1 MNRVTANGID
11 FAYLEAGP
19 SSGPLAL
26 CLHGFPDIPR
36 TFGGLLPHLAD
47 AGFHAVAP
55 FMRGYA
61 PTTPAPNGSYHVAD
75 LALDAIELTDA
86 LGGGDDTV
94 LIGHDWGA
102 VATWTAAG
110 YQPERFR
117 RIVALAVAPA
127 SVLAGY
133 MLQPEI
139 IRNAWYQWFF
149 QMPIAESVVA
159 MDDFRFIDVLWSL
172 WSPGF
177 TPDPDHL
184 REVKRC
190 LGTQGTLGAEGTLE
204 AAIGYYRSTLGSAW
218 SPPSEE
224 LEPVQGAMVSVVM
237 TPALYLHGSQDGIY
251 PAEIVSD
258 EELRAFVPEIEREIV
273 EGAGH
278 FLHLERPDVVVP
290 RIVGFVSA

>member
-1 MNRVTANGID
+1 VERLTANGID
-11 FAYLEAGP
+11 FAFVDAGP
-19 SSGPLAL
+19 RDGPLAL
-26 CLHGFPDIPR
+26 CLHGFPD
-36 TFGGLLPHLAD
+36 TAHTWDGLLPQLAD

-61 PTTPAPNGSYHVAD
+61 PTGPAADGSYHVAD
-75 LALDAIELTDA
+75 LALDAIALADA
-86 LGGGDDTV
+86 LGGGSDSV

-102 VATWTAAG
+102 VATWTAAA

-117 RIVALAVAPA
+117 RVVALAVAPA

-139 IRNAWYQWFF
+139 IHNSWYQWFF
-149 QMPIAESVVA
+149 QMPIAEGVVA
-159 MDDFRFIDVLWSL
+159 MDDFRFIDVLWDL

-177 TPDPDHL
+177 TPDPDHI
-184 REVKRC
+184 RGVKEC
-190 LGTQGTLGAEGTLE
+190 LATEGVLE

-224 LEPVQGAMVSVVM
+224 LEPVQGAMVSTVNA
-237 TPALYLHGSQDGIY
+237 PALYLHGAQDGIY
-251 PAEIVSD
+251 PADIVGD
-258 EELRAFVPEIEREIV
+258 TELEAFVPLIEREIV

-278 FLHLERPDVVVP
+278 FLHLERPDVVLP